1 MLFCSFCQQEKLPLT
16 FQACV
21 ITKEC
26 QVSEWSEWSPCS
38 KTCHDMA
45 SPKGTRV
52 RTRLIRQ
59 FPIGSEKE
67 CPELEEKE
75 PCVSQGDGVAPCA
88 MYGWRTTE
96 WTECRVDP
104 LLSQQDKRRGNQT
117 ALCGGG
123 VQTREVY
130 CVQANEDL
138 LSHLN
143 THKDKEGKLFS
154 FPVLNCGD
162 QEWDHP
168 AGVYM

>member
-1 MLFCSFCQQEKLPLT
+1 
-16 FQACV
+16 
-21 ITKEC
+21 
-26 QVSEWSEWSPCS
+26 
-38 KTCHDMA
+38 MA

-130 CVQANEDL
+130 CVQANKDL

-143 THKDKEGKLFS
+143 SHKDKEGKGSEAPPPFLQFQRALS
-154 FPVLNCGD
+154 GETKTHSLEERSAFLLISVVSQIYLV
-162 QEWDHP
+162 P
-168 AGVYM
+168 AGLI